1 MKSKP
6 LLVGITGGIGSGKTI
21 ISKVFQTLGVP
32 VYNSDDRAK
41 SLLNED
47 ESLKSAVVER
57 FGPETYDARGM
68 LNRQFLA
75 KTVFADEKKLASLN
89 ALVHPAVGVDFSRWT
104 EAHAGQPYLVK
115 EAALL
120 FETGSYR
127 SLDYTIL
134 VKAPEEVRVL
144 RILKRDTQRSRRQ
157 IADIINKQLSD
168 SEKEKLADF
177 VLSNDDKELL
187 IPQILEID
195 KIICSEAKKRALR
208 EV

>member
-1 MKSKP
+1 MKNKP
-6 LLVGITGGIGSGKTI
+6 LLVGITGGIGSGKTTV
-21 ISKVFQTLGVP
+21 SKVFQTLGVP

-47 ESLKSAVVER
+47 EQLKSAVVER
-57 FGPETYDARGM
+57 FGPDAYDASGM

-75 KTVFADEKKLASLN
+75 VTVFGDEKKLASLN
-89 ALVHPAVGVDFSRWT
+89 ALVHPAVGINFSEWT
-104 EAHAGQPYLVK
+104 QAHPGHPYLIK

-120 FETGSYR
+120 FETGSYH
-127 SLDYTIL
+127 SLDYIIL
-134 VKAPEEVRVL
+134 VKAPEETRIQ
-144 RILKRDTQRSRRQ
+144 RILKRDPQRSKQQ
-157 IADIINKQLSD
+157 IADIIAKQLTD
-168 SEKEKLADF
+168 PEKEKLADF

-195 KIICSEAKKRALR
+195 ETIRGEAKKKALP

>member
-6 LLVGITGGIGSGKTI
+6 LLVGITGGIGSGKTT

-32 VYNSDDRAK
+32 VYNSDARAK

-47 ESLKSAVVER
+47 EKLKSAVVER
-57 FGPETYDARGM
+57 FGRDAYDANGM

-75 KTVFADEKKLASLN
+75 KTVFADEKKLESLN
-89 ALVHPAVGVDFSRWT
+89 ALVHPAVGHNFSLWT
-104 EAHAGQPYLVK
+104 QAHTSHSYLIK

-134 VKAPEEVRVL
+134 VKAPEEVRIL
-144 RILKRDTQRSRRQ
+144 RILKRDPQRSRQQ
-157 IADIINKQLSD
+157 IADIINKQLGD
-168 SEKEKLADF
+168 SEKEKLANF
-177 VLSNDDKELL
+177 ILTNDDKELL
-187 IPQILEID
+187 IPQILKID
-195 KIICSEAKKRALR
+195 ETIRGEAKKRALR